1 MSRTPQAARTRRNLL
16 RAAAEVFDVEGF
28 AGSNLRTVCARA
40 RVTKGALY
48 CHFRSKEALGVAI
61 IEHQSLLWH
70 ELVDELLKREL
81 GAVQTLVDLSFEFAR
96 RLESDLMVR
105 VSSRLLREA
114 AFFDLAAAGQFVGW
128 ISVVRDLLSQARAC
142 GELRDDVNLRHAAEQ
157 IVADFLGVQLVSQ
170 ALTGQHDFT
179 SRLRRHWRAWA
190 PLLVTPETLR
200 LLRFDPSDDDLV

>member
-1 MSRTPQAARTRRNLL
+1 MARNPQAARTRRSLL
-16 RAAAEVFDVEGF
+16 IAAAEVFDREGF
-28 AGSNLRTVCARA
+28 AGANLRTVCARA

-70 ELVDELLKREL
+70 ELRDELLERKL
-81 GAVQTLVDLSFEFAR
+81 GSVQTLIDLSFEFAA

-114 AFFDLAAAGQFVGW
+114 AFFDLIAAGQFVGW
-128 ISVVRDLLSQARAC
+128 ISVVRDLLSRARAC
-142 GELRDDVNLRHAAEQ
+142 GELREDVNLRHASEQVVAE
-157 IVADFLGVQLVSQ
+157 FLGIQLISQ
-170 ALTGQHDFT
+170 ALTGQHDLT

-190 PLLVTPETLR
+190 PLLVVPETLR
-200 LLRFDPSDDDLV
+200 ALRFDPPEPQ